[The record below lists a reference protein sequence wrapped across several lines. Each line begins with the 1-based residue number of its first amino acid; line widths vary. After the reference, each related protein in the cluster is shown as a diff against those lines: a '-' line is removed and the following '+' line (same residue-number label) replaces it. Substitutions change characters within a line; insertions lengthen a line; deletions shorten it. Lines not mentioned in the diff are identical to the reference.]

1 MNCCK
6 EYAQTISEYLD
17 GALGENERAQ
27 LLEHLESCEGC
38 RAYLAELAAMH
49 DALAET
55 GEVELPAG
63 FHESVMAKVHAKAR
77 AKKLSVW
84 KRYAAVA
91 ACAAIVFAGA
101 LRLMPDFGAK
111 SAAPE
116 AAAGGADMAMQVAE
130 SAAEAPA
137 AAEEG
142 GARALEDKKEY
153 GYMAETELFAD
164 AALTKEAE
172 AAEAGEEIAL
182 PVIRGENARET
193 LLSLGATEDGE
204 LLLVPVEALEN
215 LPEGLTLE
223 GEFDASGDL
232 IPVLVEEVAK

>member
-27 LLEHLESCEGC
+27 LLEHLENCEGC

-137 AAEEG
+137 AAEVG
-142 GARALEDKKEY
+142 GARALEDTKKY
-153 GYMAETELFAD
+153 GYMAETELFTD
-164 AALTKEAE
+164 AALTEE
-172 AAEAGEEIAL
+172 AEAGEEIAL

-223 GEFDASGDL
+223 GEFDANGDI

>member
-6 EYAQTISEYLD
+6 EYVQTISEYLD

-101 LRLMPDFGAK
+101 LRLMPDFAAK

-137 AAEEG
+137 AAEVG

-164 AALTKEAE
+164 AALTEE
-172 AAEAGEEIAL
+172 AEAGEEIAL

-204 LLLVPVEALEN
+204 LLLVPVEVLEN

-223 GEFDASGDL
+223 GEFDVSGDL

>member
-27 LLEHLESCEGC
+27 LLEHLENCEGC

-101 LRLMPDFGAK
+101 LRLMPDFAAK

-137 AAEEG
+137 AAEVG
-142 GARALEDKKEY
+142 GARALEDAKEY

-164 AALTKEAE
+164 AALTEE
-172 AAEAGEEIAL
+172 AEAGEEIAL

-193 LLSLGATEDGE
+193 LLSLGAQEDGE

-223 GEFDASGDL
+223 GEFDANGDI

>member
-63 FHESVMAKVHAKAR
+63 FHESVMTKVHAKAR

-137 AAEEG
+137 AAEVG
-142 GARALEDKKEY
+142 GARALEDTKKY
-153 GYMAETELFAD
+153 GYMAETELFTD
-164 AALTKEAE
+164 AALTEE
-172 AAEAGEEIAL
+172 AEAGEEIAL

-193 LLSLGATEDGE
+193 LLSLGAQEDGE

-223 GEFDASGDL
+223 GEFDTNGDL

>member
-27 LLEHLESCEGC
+27 LLEHLENCEGC

-101 LRLMPDFGAK
+101 LRLMPDFAAK

-137 AAEEG
+137 AAEVG
-142 GARALEDKKEY
+142 GARALEDKKEC
-153 GYMAETELFAD
+153 GYMAETELFTD
-164 AALTKEAE
+164 ATLTEEAE
-172 AAEAGEEIAL
+172 AEEEIAL

-193 LLSLGATEDGE
+193 LLALGAQEDGA

-223 GEFDASGDL
+223 GEFDANGDL

>member
-27 LLEHLESCEGC
+27 LLEHLENCEGC

-49 DALAET
+49 DALVET
-55 GEVELPAG
+55 GEVELPVG

-101 LRLMPDFGAK
+101 LRLMPDFAAK

-137 AAEEG
+137 AAEVG
-142 GARALEDKKEY
+142 GARALEDAKKY
-153 GYMAETELFAD
+153 GYMAETELFTD
-164 AALTKEAE
+164 AALTEEAE
-172 AAEAGEEIAL
+172 AEEEIAL

-193 LLSLGATEDGE
+193 LLSLGAQEDGA

>member
-27 LLEHLESCEGC
+27 LLEHLENCEGC

-49 DALAET
+49 DAFAET

-137 AAEEG
+137 AAEVG
-142 GARALEDKKEY
+142 GARALEDAKEY

-164 AALTKEAE
+164 AALTEEAE
-172 AAEAGEEIAL
+172 AEEEIVL

-193 LLSLGATEDGE
+193 LLSLGAQEDGA
-204 LLLVPVEALEN
+204 LLLVPIEALEN

-223 GEFDASGDL
+223 GEFDANGDL